1 MSETGGLDQRDNRD
15 NGAADARAAIGHWI
29 REHRE
34 FLGISQEQLRRRLD
48 AAGVHVAQSTLSR
61 WEQGELAPPAELL
74 AQLARALATSLET
87 LEEVLSRAARAT
99 AVDLT
104 GRTVEEL
111 VEEGD
116 TAARGGQL
124 RRAVERYEAA
134 LDLGRLEPGTL
145 TSEEEA
151 RILVRLAWAH
161 EHLWELPAA
170 RDVLRRFSS
179 LEGLSEGTVFRGLI
193 HHLFLEQRFG
203 DRHAARAFARLL
215 EEEMA
220 GQDSAGRALGLQ
232 ALGTWH
238 FTEDRFSE
246 ALSWFTR
253 AAGLFE
259 ELHNDLEMARVRSF
273 LGFCLHRA
281 GRSDEGQQT
290 LREAID
296 VARRIRALDVEV
308 LALRMLGRVLGEGG
322 DTDKAIEQLEASA
335 SLARRAALDADEF
348 LGLWH
353 ARRFATGEHQARY
366 DRALRRMLRRVHPRL
381 PEVRDFVA
389 AGLASREEEDER

>member
-15 NGAADARAAIGHWI
+15 NGAADARAAIGYWI

-74 AQLARALATSLET
+74 AQLARALATSLDT

-134 LDLGRLEPGTL
+134 LDLGRMKPGTL
-145 TSEEEA
+145 STEEEG

-161 EHLWELPAA
+161 AHLWELSAA
-170 RDVLRRFSS
+170 RDTLRRISRLGELPLDLS
-179 LEGLSEGTVFRGLI
+179 LQALLR
-193 HHLFLEQRFG
+193 HLFLEQHYG
-203 DRHAARAFARLL
+203 DRDAARAFARLIQ
-215 EEEMA
+215 EEMA
-220 GQDSAGRALGLQ
+220 GAGDFTRTACIHGL
-232 ALGTWH
+232 AGWH
-238 FTEDRFSE
+238 YLEDRFAE
-246 ALSWFTR
+246 ALPLFREAAESWHGLDNPVEEARARAFLALCMARTGHAEEGRREAR
-253 AAGLFE
+253 AA
-259 ELHNDLEMARVRSF
+259 LEQS
-273 LGFCLHRA
+273 RA
-281 GRSDEGQQT
+281 
-290 LREAID
+290 
-296 VARRIRALDVEV
+296 IRALDVEV
-308 LALRMLGRVLGEGG
+308 VALRKLGQISAEEG
-322 DTDKAIEQLEASA
+322 DSAVALQYLEDSA
-335 SLARRAALDADEF
+335 ALARRAGLDAEEF
-348 LGLWH
+348 ISLWE
-353 ARRFATGEHQARY
+353 ARRIAEGERRARY
-366 DRALRRMLRRVHPRL
+366 ERTLRRLLRRVHPRL
-381 PEVRDFVA
+381 PEAREFVA
-389 AGLASREEEDER
+389 AGLAAREEEDER